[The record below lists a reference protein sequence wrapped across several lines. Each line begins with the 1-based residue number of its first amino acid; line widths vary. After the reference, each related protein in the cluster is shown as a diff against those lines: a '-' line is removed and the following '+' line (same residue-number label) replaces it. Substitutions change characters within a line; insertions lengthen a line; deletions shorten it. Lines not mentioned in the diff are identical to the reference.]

1 MGGRVNLASWTRALR
16 WPLWSWRNLTI
27 TAVAVL
33 VVMAALGRITAAPQ
47 TSVAAT
53 VPLATPGVSSPSTPT
68 VPATDPPTTSALP
81 STSPSDST
89 PSVDAHSPV
98 ASAAAFAAAWVH
110 TTLGQATWLAGMRP
124 WSTASLLAS
133 LKGTDPRQ
141 VPASRVT
148 GDAALLRTSGTSAV
162 VSVPTDGGRIAVSMI
177 RTAGVWKANGLAPDD
192 APPGATTPSLG
203 PSQPATGN

>member
-1 MGGRVNLASWTRALR
+1 MNLASWTRALR

-33 VVMAALGRITAAPQ
+33 VVMAALGRITAPQ
-47 TSVAAT
+47 SSVAAT
-53 VPLATPGVSSPSTPT
+53 VPAATPGVSSPSTPA
-68 VPATDPPTTSALP
+68 VPATDSP
-81 STSPSDST
+81 STTASQSVSPGDST
-89 PSVDAHSPV
+89 ASVDPRSPV

-110 TTLGQATWLAGMRP
+110 TTAGQATWLAGMRP

-177 RTAGVWKANGLAPDD
+177 STAGIWKANGLAPDD

-203 PSQPATGN
+203 PSQPSTGN